1 MSKAHVYVTDQ
12 YAPGRDRVPV
22 WSRTASSISLH
33 YGSPDQMVVPMEKR
47 EGNWWFSP
55 ISLPDGTDY
64 AFSVDGADPVAD
76 PRAVRRPYGVHG
88 YARTWR
94 PPSRV
99 TYDAGQVLGNVFY
112 EMHVGTFTPEGTFDA
127 AIDKL
132 DHLKNLGIEV
142 VEVMPVASFPG
153 SFGWGYD
160 GVSLYSTQETYGG
173 PDAFRRF
180 IDAAHDREL
189 AVCLD
194 VVLNHFGPVGNY
206 IAGFDDYYSHTH
218 ETPWGPAF
226 DLDGDN
232 RDHVRKFLIGVAL
245 YWLEDMGV
253 DALRLDAVHALAD
266 DSNYHLLAEL
276 SDAVEDA
283 EERSGRTF
291 TLIAESDLNDPVM
304 VAATLTGGRGMDG
317 QWDDDLHHSIHSLFT
332 GENHGY
338 YGDFANREAI
348 VKAFSRVFFHD
359 GSYSTFR
366 GQNWGAPV
374 SDSTDRRR
382 FVAFSQNHD
391 QVGNRAV
398 GDRPSSV
405 LSDAQLA
412 AQASLIILSP
422 YTPMLFQG
430 EEWASRSPF
439 LFFSDQEGDP
449 EMARAMRDG
458 RREEFAS
465 HGWDEI
471 YGRTIEVPDPTDPA
485 TFEKSQLDWDELHT
499 NSGQRM
505 HRWYRNLIY
514 IRHSERHFSEGNP
527 VYLTWD
533 GDVLSMIHSNGLRI
547 AVNFGPMVNV
557 DRVDE
562 VLLSWSNTQPTE
574 SVVTLQQFD
583 TLVYRHLAEP
593 H

>member
-1 MSKAHVYVTDQ
+1 MSKAHAFVTGL

-22 WSRTASSISLH
+22 WSRTASSITLH
-33 YGSPDQMVVPMEKR
+33 YGSPTPTTVSMER

-64 AFSVDGADPVAD
+64 AFSIDGADPVAD
-76 PRAVRRPYGVHG
+76 PRAVRRPDGVHG
-88 YARTWR
+88 VARTWR
-94 PPSRV
+94 PPSPV
-99 TYDAGQVLGNVFY
+99 TYDAGDLCGRVFY

-132 DHLKNLGIEV
+132 DHLQSLGVEV

-153 SFGWGYD
+153 AFGWGYD

-180 IDAAHDREL
+180 IDAAHSRGL

-232 RDHVRKFLIGVAL
+232 RAHVRAFLIGVAL

-266 DSNYHLLAEL
+266 DSDYHLLAEL
-276 SDAVEDA
+276 ADAVADA
-283 EERSGRTF
+283 QQRSGRTF

-304 VAATLTGGRGMDG
+304 VTPTSHGGRGMDG

-332 GENHGY
+332 GEAHGY
-338 YGDFANREAI
+338 YGDFAQRDAI
-348 VKAFSRVFFHD
+348 VKAFSQVFFHD

-374 SDSTDRRR
+374 SAATDRRR

-391 QVGNRAV
+391 QVGNRAL
-398 GDRPSSV
+398 GDRPAAV
-405 LSDAQLA
+405 LTDAQLG
-412 AQASLIILSP
+412 AQAALILLSP
-422 YTPMLFQG
+422 FTPMLFQG

-449 EMARAMRDG
+449 AMARAMRDG
-458 RREEFAS
+458 RRAEFAS

-471 YGRTIEVPDPTDPA
+471 YGHAVEVPDPTDRR
-485 TFEKSQLDWDELHT
+485 TFEKSKLDWKEAHT
-499 NSGQRM
+499 ESGQHM
-505 HRWYRNLIY
+505 MSWYRQLLSL
-514 IRHSERHFSEGNP
+514 RHRQRCITDGNP
-527 VYLTWD
+527 VAMQWD
-533 GDVLSMIHSNGLRI
+533 GDVLFMRRPGGLQI
-547 AVNFGPMVNV
+547 AVNFGSTVEI
-557 DRVDE
+557 DDVDE
-562 VLLSWSNTQPTE
+562 VLLSWSQARRTN
-574 SVVTLQQFD
+574 SRVTLNQFD
-583 TLVYRHLAEP
+583 TLVFRSASNA
-593 H
+593 